1 MFRFLGGQA
10 LAKALKNK
18 KAGKMPAF
26 PVTCLLANNQA
37 ILA

>member
-1 MFRFLGGQA
+1 MVQIVGGLLPLRA
-10 LAKALKNK
+10 PKNK

>member
-1 MFRFLGGQA
+1 MVRIMGGLLQSRA
-10 LAKALKNK
+10 PKNK